1 MQPSQDGKQ
10 GRAQETSAGALH
22 VLAARTEN
30 RALINDAKGI
40 TLLVALLE
48 VGSPEAKSQAAGAL
62 LALVGGQNFTPYNT
76 VNQSGVSRELVAM
89 LSNSKTSLEAQEH
102 ATAVLRNLAL
112 DSENRASI
120 ASAGAIPQ
128 LARQLKDGLPYGQEM
143 AASALSQ
150 LALKSAT
157 LRVQVTQELVGLL
170 GSNLSDVRGRAANA
184 LRAMNAT
191 HNESMSIAMA
201 GGIDRFVHLLTHGSV
216 EAQEY
221 ALWSLWQ
228 SADVASKVSI
238 AEAGCSEP
246 IIATLVAGKLHE
258 VAKEHAAAVL
268 YFLSSEGVS
277 GVSKELCMKNR
288 QDIEE
293 AGGLIP
299 LISLLRRGSAGAKRN
314 SALALAQL
322 AHGER
327 STTIAAKGAVTALV
341 EWLIDKSCGPP
352 EMAAHALSYIAQDNT
367 DTQTAIAEEG
377 AIPLLVSMCV
387 SAKNPEWQMYAAG
400 ALAALA
406 ENHVLNQMII
416 YEEGGLKPVVDLL
429 KGEASQPWENATRAL
444 WHFSAYY
451 DNKLAIAKHD
461 GLSPLVRL
469 LSKGSEQ
476 AQEWPRRSRVAHAR
490 LQ

>member
-1 MQPSQDGKQ
+1 MLIDLLSTEDRPAAAKAARAISRVARAHPKNQEALAQAGVIDILVNLLRGSRDEEAERSQETTTFGHVDKTKPEVALMQKEVATALWSLALMQREVCSATWSLADNNADNQASIAETGGITLLVALLRGSPEVHGDAAGALWSLAQSASNQKLIADEGGIEALCSLLKT
-10 GRAQETSAGALH
+10 GSKGAQETSAGELH

-128 LARQLKDGLPYGQEM
+128 LARQLRDGLPYGQEM

-201 GGIDRFVHLLTHGSV
+201 GGIDRFVHLLTNGSV

-258 VAKEHAAAVL
+258 VAKSTRPP
-268 YFLSSEGVS
+268 FSTFS
-277 GVSKELCMKNR
+277 
-288 QDIEE
+288 
-293 AGGLIP
+293 
-299 LISLLRRGSAGAKRN
+299 RRKAY
-314 SALALAQL
+314 
-322 AHGER
+322 
-327 STTIAAKGAVTALV
+327 
-341 EWLIDKSCGPP
+341 P
-352 EMAAHALSYIAQDNT
+352 
-367 DTQTAIAEEG
+367 
-377 AIPLLVSMCV
+377 
-387 SAKNPEWQMYAAG
+387 
-400 ALAALA
+400 
-406 ENHVLNQMII
+406 
-416 YEEGGLKPVVDLL
+416 
-429 KGEASQPWENATRAL
+429 AS
-444 WHFSAYY
+444 
-451 DNKLAIAKHD
+451 
-461 GLSPLVRL
+461 
-469 LSKGSEQ
+469 
-476 AQEWPRRSRVAHAR
+476 RRSCA
-490 LQ
+490 